1 MAKNLLIV
9 ESPAK
14 AKTIEGYLGKDFLVK
29 SSYGHIRDLIKTDDA
44 IDVSNNFEQRYE
56 VPADKRAV
64 VNELKKLSKDA
75 EMVWLASDEDRE
87 GEAISWHLFETL
99 GLKEDKTRRIVFH
112 EITKT
117 AILKAIENPRK
128 IDYNLVYAQQ
138 ARRVLDRLVGFE
150 LSPVLWKKVK
160 PSLSAGRVQSV
171 AVRLIVD
178 REREVNKFKPTAAF
192 RVVAIFFTDNQREIF
207 RAELPE
213 RFDQAVQAES
223 FLKDCVDAIFTVKSL
238 ETRPTKRSPAAPFT
252 TSTLQQEASRKLG
265 FSVARTMSVAQK
277 LYEHGK
283 ITYMRTDS
291 VNLSDTALNAAAA
304 EIKTAFG
311 EKYHQVRKYKTK
323 SAGAQE
329 AHEAIRPTYF
339 EQHTISGDPSEQRLY
354 DLIWKRSIASQ
365 MSEAAFEKTTAKID
379 ISTRREEFVANGEV
393 MKFDGF
399 LKVYMESTD
408 EEEQEINLDEDNE
421 NSILP
426 PLSKGQKLNLRE
438 MNATER
444 YSRPPARYTE
454 ASLVKKL
461 EELGIGRPSTY
472 APTISTIQNRGYV
485 VKEEREGKKRDFRVI
500 KLKAG
505 KLESDIKTENTG
517 AEKNKLF
524 PTDIGAVVNDFLVE
538 HFKGIVDFNFTASVE
553 KEFDE
558 IAQGM
563 KNWTEML
570 RSFYNPFHTE
580 VETTLQN
587 ANRASGE
594 RDLGIDPESG
604 KKISVRIGRFGP
616 FVQIGE
622 SAENDESEKPKYASL
637 RAGQMIETISL
648 AEALDLFKLPF
659 QLEDYQGKEVSV
671 GVGRFGPYIKW
682 GESFISLPKGE
693 DPLSVNLE
701 RAIEIINEKNI
712 ADAPIAEYQGLG
724 VTKGKGR
731 FGPFIK
737 WNNLFINVPARY
749 NFDQLGQNEIEELI
763 SKKIEKESNR
773 YIQQWET
780 EKIAIENGRWGPFIR
795 FGKMMLKLGK
805 NPATNDK
812 FTAEE
817 LSVMGLD
824 TVKKLIVEQVPD
836 AFATKAKK
844 ATKKPAVKKS
854 AARAKK

>member
-44 IDVSNNFEQRYE
+44 IDVNNNFEQRYE
-56 VPADKRAV
+56 VPADKKAV
-64 VNELKKLSKDA
+64 VNELKKLSKAA

-99 GLKEDKTRRIVFH
+99 GLKEDKTKRIVFH
-112 EITKT
+112 EITKN
-117 AILKAIENPRK
+117 AILKAIDNPRK

-178 REREVNKFKPTAAF
+178 REREVNKFNPTAAF
-192 RVVAIFFTDNQREIF
+192 RVVAIFSTDNQREIF

-213 RFDQAVQAES
+213 RFEQAAQAEN
-223 FLKDCVDAIFTVKSL
+223 FLKDCVSAIFTVKSL

-304 EIKTAFG
+304 EIKSAFG
-311 EKYHQVRKYKTK
+311 EKYHQLRKYKTK

-365 MSEAAFEKTTAKID
+365 MAEAAFEKTTAKID
-379 ISTRREEFVANGEV
+379 ISTRKEEFVANGEV

-399 LKVYMESTD
+399 LKVYIESTD
-408 EEEQEINLDEDNE
+408 EEEQEINLEDDNE

-426 PLSKGQKLNLRE
+426 PLNKGQKLNLRE

-485 VKEEREGKKRDFRVI
+485 VKEERDGKKRDFKVI
-500 KLKAG
+500 SLKDG
-505 KLESDIKTENTG
+505 RILSDIKTENTG

-538 HFKGIVDFNFTASVE
+538 HFKGIVDFHFTANVE

-570 RSFYNPFHTE
+570 RSFYKPFHSE

-594 RDLGIDPESG
+594 RDLGTDPESG

-622 SAENDESEKPKYASL
+622 AAENDESEKPKYASL

-648 AEALDLFKLPF
+648 SEALELFKLPF
-659 QLEDYQGKEVSV
+659 QLENYEDKEVSV
-671 GVGRFGPYIKW
+671 GLGRFGPYIKW
-682 GESFISLPKGE
+682 GENFISLPKGE
-693 DPLSVNLE
+693 DPLSVNID
-701 RAIEIINEKNI
+701 RAIEIINEKNL
-712 ADAPIAEYQGLG
+712 ADAPIAQFQGLG

-737 WNNLFINVPARY
+737 WNNLFINVPTRY
-749 NFDQLGQNEIEELI
+749 NFDKLGQVEIEELI

-773 YIQQWET
+773 FIQQWESD
-780 EKIAIENGRWGPFIR
+780 KIAIENGRWGAFIR
-795 FGKMMLKLGK
+795 FGKLMLKLGK

-817 LSVMGLD
+817 LAVLPLE
-824 TVKKLIVEQVPD
+824 TVKKMITEQIPD
-836 AFATKAKK
+836 AFTPKAKK
-844 ATKKPAVKKS
+844 PTKKAPARKAPAK
-854 AARAKK
+854 AKK